1 MLKRLII
8 VVGASILL
16 GNAVKAADLAEPA
29 TFDWSGP
36 SIGLQGGYAWSGD
49 DDTKVK
55 CDGGGGGGGGG
66 GSGSALLAV
75 PSDFCGGGSVG
86 ELFARQSSDVTLNSG
101 KGSIGLGGFV
111 GGVNAGYAWQMENV
125 VLGIEGDI
133 EFAGLKG
140 DTDLVDDAG
149 AKIGEVEKEIDWL
162 GSLRVRAGYA
172 FDRVLP
178 YVTGGLAVGGAELTL
193 HDLSEKV
200 AEENET
206 KWGWTVGAGLDYAL
220 TDNLTARLEYRY
232 TDLGSIEA
240 GDPLTSGEVES
251 DLSFHAVRAGLGWHF

>member
-1 MLKRLII
+1 MLKRLIF

-16 GNAVKAADLAEPA
+16 GNAVKAADIAEPMA
-29 TFDWSGP
+29 FDWSGP
-36 SIGLQGGYAWSGD
+36 SIGLQGGYGWSGD

-55 CDGGGGGGGGG
+55 CDADTGGGGD
-66 GSGSALLAV
+66 LFAV
-75 PSDFCGGGSVG
+75 PSDFCGGGLVG

-111 GGVNAGYAWQMENV
+111 GGVNAGYSWQMENV
-125 VLGIEGDI
+125 VLGLEGDI

-140 DTDLVDDAG
+140 DTDLVDDTG

-162 GSLRVRAGYA
+162 GSLRLRAGYA

-178 YVTGGLAVGGAELTL
+178 YVTGGLAVGGAELSL
-193 HDLSEKV
+193 HDLNQKV
-200 AEENET
+200 AKDSDT
-206 KWGWTVGAGLDYAL
+206 KWGWTIGAGLDYAL
-220 TDNLTARLEYRY
+220 TDNLTARIEYRY
-232 TDLGSIEA
+232 TDLGSIET

>member
-1 MLKRLII
+1 MYKRLILVI
-8 VVGASILL
+8 GASIIL
-16 GNAVKAADLAEPA
+16 GSAVKAADLAEPMS
-29 TFDWSGP
+29 FDWSGP

-55 CDGGGGGGGGG
+55 CEAEGD
-66 GSGSALLAV
+66 SGAALRTV
-75 PSDFCGGGSVG
+75 PSEFCGGGLVG
-86 ELFARQSSDVTLNSG
+86 DLFARRTADVTLNSG
-101 KGSIGLGGFV
+101 EGSIGLGGFV
-111 GGVNAGYAWQMENV
+111 GGLNAGYSWQLENV

-133 EFAGLKG
+133 EFSGLKG
-140 DTDLVDDAG
+140 DTDLIDDAG
-149 AKIGEVEKEIDWL
+149 DKIGEIEKEIDWL

-178 YVTGGLAVGGAELTL
+178 YVTGGLAVGGAELSL
-193 HDLSEKV
+193 HDLDQKV
-200 AEENET
+200 AENNDT

-220 TDNLTARLEYRY
+220 TDNLTARIEYRY